1 LTNVNNVRFYFL
13 SIWSL
18 AVSLAVSLT
27 VSLRDAQRGITTI
40 SLALI
45 LGILAFFVLI
55 ALTLIPVY
63 LENYN
68 VAQKLKTLKSD
79 PKVLNMSESEIMD
92 TLFKRF
98 SIDNVESVLE
108 EDVLISKEGKLTEIS
123 IEYEVRKSLVGN
135 IDVVVRFFDKVE
147 IQ

>member
-1 LTNVNNVRFYFL
+1 
-13 SIWSL
+13 
-18 AVSLAVSLT
+18 
-27 VSLRDAQRGITTI
+27 VSLRNAQRGITTI

-79 PKVLNMSESEIMD
+79 PKVANMTDSQIMD

-98 SIDNVESVLE
+98 SIDNVTSVLE
-108 EDVLISKEGKLTEIS
+108 DDVLISKAGNLTEVS
-123 IEYEVRKSLVGN
+123 IEYEVRKTLVGN
-135 IDVVVRFFDKVE
+135 IDVVVSFFDKVE
-147 IQ
+147 LN

>member
-1 LTNVNNVRFYFL
+1 MTNVNNVRFYFL

-18 AVSLAVSLT
+18 TVSLT

-108 EDVLISKEGKLTEIS
+108 EDVLISKEGKLTEVS